1 MADRDVPVTTFRH
14 REGVETRIT
23 ISQTGRTIESACPL
37 RVFVRNL
44 PRVKL
49 IV

>member
-1 MADRDVPVTTFRH
+1 MAGADVPVITFRH
-14 REGVETRIT
+14 RDGVKTRIT
-23 ISQTGRTIESACPL
+23 ILQTGGTIESACPL